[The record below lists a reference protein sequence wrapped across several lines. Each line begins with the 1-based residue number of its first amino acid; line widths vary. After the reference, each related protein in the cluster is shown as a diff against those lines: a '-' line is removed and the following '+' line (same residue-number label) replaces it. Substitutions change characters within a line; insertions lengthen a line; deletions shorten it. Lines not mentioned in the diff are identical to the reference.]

1 MSEISSR
8 IQQYR
13 DGGSDWPT
21 LRDWL
26 VSRHYVDPRRYADP
40 QPGGPL
46 DERDWDC
53 IYVEGSSSWDEVQK
67 SRADLRLTDPQYREV
82 SRGIDA
88 RLYRLGNGAGFLRS
102 VTE

>member
-1 MSEISSR
+1 MSEISSH

-40 QPGGPL
+40 QPGGAL
-46 DERDWDC
+46 DARDWDG
-53 IYVEGSSSWDEVQK
+53 IYVEGSSSWDEVQN

-88 RLYRLGNGAGFLRS
+88 RLYRLGHGAAFLRS
-102 VTE
+102 VIE

>member
-1 MSEISSR
+1 MSEITSR

-26 VSRHYVDPRRYADP
+26 VDRHYVDARRNADP

-46 DERDWDC
+46 DQRDWDS
-53 IYVEGSSSWDEVQK
+53 IYVDGSSSWDEVQK
-67 SRADLRLTDPQYREV
+67 SRADPRLTDTQYREV

-88 RLYRLGNGAGFLRS
+88 RLYRLGNRVAFLRS